1 MVESKQEKLRVL
13 IVAKDLAEA
22 DSNHSHFK
30 TNHKDLSVKST
41 FVGDSSTYNRFEAVI
56 IVADDQDDLDLMSDA
71 LVRYHNCPVVAFVG
85 EGIKPDEEFITAKVL
100 NREAVAEYV
109 QSECSKVKAQIK
121 TIFDSFDSDKSGFI
135 DKDELKGVAAGLGLE
150 MGNLE
155 ADNMIRDLD
164 LNKDGK
170 ISPDE
175 FNLWWLAG
183 RKGSTGTMSQL
194 LAAKFSGGF
203 FGELG
208 DSMKELAKQAQ
219 QGSYKTKKS
228 SVELNFNGS
237 NEDKSQDGLQ
247 LFYRSQ
253 AFGK

>member
-1 MVESKQEKLRVL
+1 MVESKNKMRVL
-13 IVAKDLAEA
+13 VVAKDIKEA
-22 DSNHSHFK
+22 DTQHTELKKICTSCK
-30 TNHKDLSVKST
+30 IIST
-41 FVGDSSTYNRFEAVI
+41 FVGDSTTYNRFEAVV
-56 IVADDQDDLDLMSDA
+56 IVADEQDDLDLMSDA

-85 EGIKPDEEFITAKVL
+85 AGIKPDEEFSTAKVMS
-100 NREAVAEYV
+100 REDVHAYLQAEVA
-109 QSECSKVKAQIK
+109 KVKAQIA

-150 MGNLE
+150 MGNVE
-155 ADNMIRDLD
+155 IDNMIRDLD

-194 LAAKFSGGF
+194 LAAKFGGKEF
-203 FGELG
+203 ATKLG
-208 DSMKELAKQAQ
+208 DSFKKLAEQAQ

-228 SVELNFNGS
+228 SVELNFNGN
-237 NEDKSQDGLQ
+237 NEEKSAEGL
-247 LFYRSQ
+247 
-253 AFGK
+253 